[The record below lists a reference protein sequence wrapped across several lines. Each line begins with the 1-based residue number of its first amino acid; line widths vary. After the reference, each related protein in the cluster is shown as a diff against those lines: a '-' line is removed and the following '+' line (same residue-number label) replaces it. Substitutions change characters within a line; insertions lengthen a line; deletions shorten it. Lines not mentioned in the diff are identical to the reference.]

1 MRLSINIY
9 MIYIYARLEIGSTE
23 WNETF
28 ICISKIRWMIDSTLY
43 LLCCI
48 YIYIYILRSRSVLVF
63 FTIDHHG
70 RYHVVFPHCG
80 HRWCLFRRV
89 SNPWQ
94 FALCDC
100 RHEIRL
106 AGTPWRRYFGHAF
119 NAVGIIYIYMGVG
132 VNRLIRTR
140 HNSVDITT
148 QSFLRRMF
156 LKNISGERIILSMFP
171 SFHSTIHVDFHVK
184 NWKTCISV
192 QMIEEFYKSESIT

>member
-1 MRLSINIY
+1 
-9 MIYIYARLEIGSTE
+9 
-23 WNETF
+23 
-28 ICISKIRWMIDSTLY
+28 
-43 LLCCI
+43 
-48 YIYIYILRSRSVLVF
+48 
-63 FTIDHHG
+63 
-70 RYHVVFPHCG
+70 
-80 HRWCLFRRV
+80 
-89 SNPWQ
+89 
-94 FALCDC
+94 
-100 RHEIRL
+100 
-106 AGTPWRRYFGHAF
+106 
-119 NAVGIIYIYMGVG
+119 MGVG